1 LNIWELIIQQPLTN
15 VLIVI
20 SHAFGGNFGVS
31 IIILTIVVNLL
42 LLPLTLSQIRS
53 SKKMMEL
60 QPKLAELQKKY
71 SKDRQKLAQEQMNL
85 YKQSGVKPAG
95 CALTMIIQM
104 PVWIAL
110 YQSIVLALA
119 AVPEGLLN
127 LARYLYPWDVVY
139 SSLPMGPY
147 FLGMNL
153 AQGNNYILAILVGVA
168 MWVQQKMA
176 TMPTDDPRTASQN
189 SMMTWMMPLLFTF
202 MALSFPS
209 GLALYW
215 VANSLFRIILQYRIT
230 GWGSLRKRPAAE
242 TEASKKY
249 LKFDTVEG
257 QKTTIKD
264 KDGQI
269 IITDKESL
277 KKSRGSFSFRKLLG
291 LGEKDQQDEDKQ
303 DEGK

>member
-20 SHAFGGNFGVS
+20 SHAFGGNFGVA
-31 IIILTIVVNLL
+31 IVILTILVNLA
-42 LLPLTLSQIRS
+42 LLPLTLRQIRS

-71 SKDRQKLAQEQMNL
+71 AKDRQKLAQEQMKL
-85 YKQSGVKPAG
+85 YKDSGVNTAG
-95 CALTMIIQM
+95 CAITMVIQM

-110 YQSIVLALA
+110 YQAIILALA

-139 SSLPMGPY
+139 SSLPMSPY
-147 FLGMNL
+147 FLGLNL
-153 AQGNNYILAILVGVA
+153 AASNNYILAILVGVT
-168 MWVQQKMA
+168 MWVQQKIS
-176 TMPTDDPRTASQN
+176 TMPTDDPRVSSQN
-189 SMMTWMMPLLFTF
+189 SMMTWMMPLLFMF

-215 VANSLFRIILQYRIT
+215 VINSLFRIVLQYRIT
-230 GWGSLRKRPAAE
+230 GWGSLRKRPVAE

-257 QKTTIKD
+257 KKTTIKD
-264 KDGQI
+264 KDEQV

-277 KKSRGSFSFRKLLG
+277 KKSRGSLSFRKLMG
-291 LGEKDQQDEDKQ
+291 LSEKDEQDKN
-303 DEGK
+303 K

>member
-20 SHAFGGNFGVS
+20 SHVFGGNFGVS

-42 LLPLTLSQIRS
+42 LLPLTLSQIRT

-71 SKDRQKLAQEQMNL
+71 SKDRQKLSQEQMKL
-85 YKQSGVKPAG
+85 YKESGVKSAG
-95 CALTMIIQM
+95 CAFTMLIQM

-110 YQSIVLALA
+110 YQSIMLALA

-153 AQGNNYILAILVGVA
+153 AQSSNYILAILVGVA
-168 MWVQQKMA
+168 MWFQQKMA
-176 TMPTDDPRTASQN
+176 TMPTDDPKTASQN

-242 TEASKKY
+242 TDASKKY
-249 LKFDTVEG
+249 VKFDSPEAR
-257 QKTTIKD
+257 KTTIKA

-277 KKSRGSFSFRKLLG
+277 KKSRGSFNFRKLLG

-303 DEGK
+303 DEDK